1 MILTITFILTTL
13 LNTLA
18 LLMPDKL
25 SVLCALGQGG
35 CSKLTILVLD
45 INAII
50 LSVLHR
56 PAKFHAASLHF
67 ERLRA

>member
-1 MILTITFILTTL
+1 
-13 LNTLA
+13 
-18 LLMPDKL
+18 MPDKL